1 MSGPNMPIIRLEVE
15 HLRQCIMHA
24 FADQQIQYDKI
35 FQQVLQEATTEEA
48 IVQAVRDAVRT
59 ELRTKVQ
66 EAVKKFFS
74 WGSPGYSI
82 VYELIER
89 QLKEDKELIDRISKI
104 V

>member
-1 MSGPNMPIIRLEVE
+1 MSGPNLPIIKLEVE
-15 HLRQCIMHA
+15 HLRQCVVHA
-24 FADQQIQYDKI
+24 FAEQQIQYDKI
-35 FQQVLQEATTEEA
+35 FKQVLQEATTQEA
-48 IVQAVRDAVRT
+48 VVQAVRDAVRT

-82 VYELIER
+82 IYELIQR
-89 QLKEDKELIDRISKI
+89 KLREDKELIDRISDI